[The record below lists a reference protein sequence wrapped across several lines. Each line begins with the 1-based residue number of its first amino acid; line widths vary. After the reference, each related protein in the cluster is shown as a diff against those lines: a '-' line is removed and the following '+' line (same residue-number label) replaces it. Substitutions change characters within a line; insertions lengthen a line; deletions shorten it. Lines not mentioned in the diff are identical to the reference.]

1 MNWTLVAAVSL
12 LIGAGE
18 GKHPEDLPTEVITV
32 YGHERETIDREK
44 RRMQEKLEE
53 ELRTQYG
60 LAEKRSVPGRALDVG
75 EVSSER

>member
-32 YGHERETIDREK
+32 YGHERETIDRFLSTLPSTTA
-44 RRMQEKLEE
+44 RR
-53 ELRTQYG
+53 
-60 LAEKRSVPGRALDVG
+60 
-75 EVSSER
+75 